1 MDQAVF
7 QTLTDT
13 LSADPNARMAAEL
26 RLKDLQSVPEYP
38 LSLCKLTLTRECNIS
53 QRHSAVVLLKSFID
67 QQWSTKSPK
76 FRGPEPSAEIK
87 TTVRGQILTG
97 LSDPT
102 NRIRSS
108 CAFVVS
114 KIAHLDWPDSWP
126 ELFDVLMAHLKA
138 GSTDEVHGSMRVL
151 AEFVSKD
158 ITHVQLPRIAPVL
171 FPELHRI
178 LVSEQTYSHA
188 TRSRCVSI
196 FRSAVDMLYT
206 IKEEHPEAVKE
217 YLSPIFS
224 QWNDSFIAIL
234 NKRTTDNPEIE
245 VAEWGL
251 KVDIIKCINLSI
263 QGFPK
268 LTSSYI
274 LPVLSTVWQ
283 EIIYLRPKYI
293 AENIATNG
301 DISGFCFQDSDGDNI
316 GFESLLLVQ
325 FEFLQIACRRR
336 KLTQSIFVGQDGHP
350 GILEELVWNALSYMQ
365 MTDDQAE
372 NWNADPNQFIADE
385 DAESCT
391 RHVRNAAQDVLVTL
405 GDYYKSQTLLALNLS
420 IHRDI
425 STSISDKASG
435 KDYWWKAQ
443 ESSLLAVGLMAEKLC
458 EGIKGGSSSPIDIG
472 ALFDHLVL
480 ANLSEH
486 SLPFL
491 QGRSFVF
498 ASQFAPI
505 LPLNLAAQYVS
516 SAVEAILNAPSAV
529 VKVSALKALNNFN
542 SHLDK
547 QYIAPYQRSIL
558 QGVAPLVQVT
568 TEETLTLIFRTL
580 TTTAKIDD
588 QVAAEFESILGPV
601 ALESWAKYHNDTCM
615 AGETM
620 DFFDTLAANPYM
632 NPILNL
638 RAMPVLCGAIN
649 PDNTDRVAVSAAIQL
664 LRSLARGGPSPLP
677 AGYVAQFFP
686 SLMAVLL
693 TIDDRDVLQ
702 NGQECLK
709 ILIQKD
715 VRQVAEWRDAASG
728 KTGLDLLIQFIA
740 KLLDPSQTESAA
752 LFVGDLVAKLI
763 KKGDNLVAPIL
774 PDLLRAVT
782 IRLSDAKLPSFIQPM
797 VMVFAQLCLNQH
809 ETVINFLDTVDV
821 RGQNG
826 LQIVLTAWLLNHAD
840 FQGLYYQKV
849 SAIAL
854 TKVFTSGDPRIAAIQ
869 IKGDMILTE
878 NSRRTTRS
886 TARKA
891 PNQYTV
897 ISAPVKIVKLLCADL
912 IARIEEENHSGE
924 FNDDESEED
933 DDDEDEDDDDD
944 DEQEQDRKG
953 DNWKGSKHH
962 ERSVLLSDVI
972 GENDADYYGG
982 ADGDGS
988 DELEEVDADVLADP
1002 VYQTHM
1008 KKFLIDFFRGQLH
1021 SPGLVGCF
1029 GELNDAEKQ
1038 TLSGLL
1044 EN

>member
-13 LSADPNARMAAEL
+13 LSADPNVRMAAEL
-26 RLKDLQSVPEYP
+26 RLKELQSMPEYP

-53 QRHSAVVLLKSFID
+53 QRHSAVVLLKSYID
-67 QQWSTKSPK
+67 QQWSPKSLK
-76 FRGPEPSAEIK
+76 FRGPEPSPEIK
-87 TTVRGQILTG
+87 AVVRGQILTG

-102 NRIRSS
+102 NRIRAS

-126 ELFDVLMAHLKA
+126 ELFDVLLGHLKT
-138 GSTDEVHGSMRVL
+138 GSADEVHGSMRVL

-158 ITHVQLPRIAPVL
+158 ITHVQLPRIVPVL
-171 FPELHRI
+171 FPELLRI
-178 LVSEQTYSHA
+178 LMSEQTYSHA

-196 FRSAVDMLYT
+196 FRSAVDMLYAM
-206 IKEEHPEAVKE
+206 KEEHPEAVKE

-224 QWNDSFIAIL
+224 QWNDAFITIL
-234 NKRTTDNPEIE
+234 NKRTTDDPEIE

-283 EIIYLRPKYI
+283 EILYLRPKYI

-301 DISGFCFQDSDGDNI
+301 DISGFSFQDSDGDNI

-325 FEFLQIACRRR
+325 FEFIQIACRRR
-336 KLTQSIFVGQDGHP
+336 KLTQSVFTGHDGHP
-350 GILEELVWNALSYMQ
+350 GILDELVWNALSYMQ

-372 NWNADPNQFIADE
+372 TWNADPNQFIADE
-385 DAESCT
+385 DADSFT
-391 RHVRNAAQDVLVTL
+391 HHVRNAAQDVLATL
-405 GDYYKSQTLLALNLS
+405 VEHYESQTLIALSQS

-425 STSISDKASG
+425 TTSMADKASG

-443 ESSLLAVGLMAEKLC
+443 ESSLLAVGLMASYLC
-458 EGIKGGSSSPIDIG
+458 ESIKRGTPSPIDVG

-480 ANLSEH
+480 VNLSEH
-486 SLPFL
+486 TLPFL

-516 SAVEAILNAPSAV
+516 AAVEAILKAPSAV

-542 SHLDK
+542 RHLDK
-547 QYIAPYQRSIL
+547 QYIAPYQRSII
-558 QGVAPLVQVT
+558 QGVAPLVQIT
-568 TEETLTLIFRTL
+568 SEETLILIFRTL

-588 QVAAEFESILGPV
+588 QIAAEFETILGPI
-601 ALESWAKYHNDTCM
+601 ALESWAKYHADACM
-615 AGETM
+615 SGETM
-620 DFFDTLAANPYM
+620 DFFDTLAANAIM
-632 NPILNL
+632 NPLLNN
-638 RAMPVLCGAIN
+638 RAIPVLCNAITPDN
-649 PDNTDRVAVSAAIQL
+649 PDRATISAAVQL
-664 LRSLARGGPSPLP
+664 LRSLIRGGPSPLP

-693 TIDDRDVLQ
+693 SIDDRDVLQ

-715 VRQVAEWRDAASG
+715 VRQVAEWRDSASG

-752 LFVGDLVAKLI
+752 LFVGDLVSKLI
-763 KKGDNLVAPIL
+763 TKGDNLVTPIL

-782 IRLSDAKLPSFIQPM
+782 IRLADAKLPSFIQPL
-797 VMVFAQLCLNQH
+797 VMVFAHLCLNQH

-840 FQGLYYQKV
+840 FQGLYHQKV
-849 SAIAL
+849 SAVAL
-854 TKVFTSGDPRIAAIQ
+854 TKVFTSGDPRVAVIQ
-869 IKGDMILTE
+869 VKGDMILTE

-897 ISAPVKIVKLLCADL
+897 VSAPLKIVKLLCADL
-912 IARIEEENHSGE
+912 ITRIEEENHSGE
-924 FNDDESEED
+924 FDDDESEED
-933 DDDEDEDDDDD
+933 DDEYDGESDAE
-944 DEQEQDRKG
+944 DRK
-953 DNWKGSKHH
+953 DWRGSKNHDK
-962 ERSVLLSDVI
+962 SVLLSDI
-972 GENDADYYGG
+972 LGDDGNDYYDG
-982 ADGDGS
+982 AEEGY
-988 DELEEVDADVLADP
+988 DELEEIDPDILSDP
-1002 VYQTHM
+1002 VYQTNL
-1008 KKFLIDFFRGQLH
+1008 KKFLVDFFRSQLH
-1021 SPGLVGCF
+1021 TPGLVQCIS
-1029 GELNDAEKQ
+1029 ELNDAEKQ